1 VKVRGIALKG
11 ALVNELKAEAEFAF
25 KIQHTNILR
34 VYVTPFLPPYF
45 QPSFSAAMAS
55 SSIIWA
61 SRKLNAVLEHTAIP
75 PRLIVS

>member
-34 VYVTPFLPPYF
+34 VCVTLPLPPCCL
-45 QPSFSAAMAS
+45 PSFFAALAS
-55 SSIIWA
+55 SSII
-61 SRKLNAVLEHTAIP
+61 
-75 PRLIVS
+75 